1 MGPNL
6 YWWLGFE
13 QAWFIVFYVC
23 DTSGLLSS
31 QPDATQV
38 PQWLN
43 PNSDGWPHDHLMTLP
58 RAPAGTSGF
67 GILSNAVIYT
77 PLRQVRAFR
86 LPFGMVCFC
95 SWAPPHP
102 PLWVTQILRRRI
114 VNFKVFRTCATV
126 MEIHTVSY
134 CISLNSVH
142 GAPLN
147 IAPSLGMFCTPKIMC

>member
-95 SWAPPHP
+95 SWAPPPPTPHCGWRKYFGEELWTSKSFAHVQQSWKYIQYLTALVWILSTVHP
-102 PLWVTQILRRRI
+102 WI
-114 VNFKVFRTCATV
+114 
-126 MEIHTVSY
+126 
-134 CISLNSVH
+134 
-142 GAPLN
+142 
-147 IAPSLGMFCTPKIMC
+147 